1 MRFPAGGEKMKPQ
14 PGVISLITLA
24 VTTAHNFKLRCALPR
39 TAPFRLWPDSNLK
52 MSSAECCCDEKKN
65 HVPECMPTNIDLQ
78 EEKHAAF
85 AAAAAGDSKYNAEE
99 EGTSSSSPAA
109 LAQRGRQ
116 AKRLKQALKSSI
128 ELLGFLNPDVRV
140 FRVAD
145 AADEEKLKKILPGFD
160 FVPINS
166 AQGAANFGQLLNQD
180 HSGVERTNERHIFSE
195 VYVLKRLLRGHKQ
208 LAEAL
213 KKISPKEFVTWLY
226 ENGMGSKSIHV
237 DTMFALWKLMIR
249 VPEYAEMEHSITVEV
264 PSTMDATGAEIGNF
278 VAHIIMKGAYLY
290 FARKEDLNS
299 LRHGVEAP
307 TGGSVISVMLSFDGS
322 PVKAV
327 QLLQDAF
334 AAGTGVGLHTLWA
347 ALPAFESIPKQS
359 IEFRGGWSH
368 GQSVAGGYG
377 SAHEVRLRKGTPIEM
392 IEETSKKKSAAG
404 AFDFCISHLYTVTG
418 SDLPL
423 ASPELS
429 TSPVFLNRTI
439 LTCEHAFY

>member
-1 MRFPAGGEKMKPQ
+1 MPVDSKHNQDDGEE
-14 PGVISLITLA
+14 A
-24 VTTAHNFKLRCALPR
+24 
-39 TAPFRLWPDSNLK
+39 D
-52 MSSAECCCDEKKN
+52 
-65 HVPECMPTNIDLQ
+65 DL
-78 EEKHAAF
+78 
-85 AAAAAGDSKYNAEE
+85 AAAADAGDSKYNAEE
-99 EGTSSSSPAA
+99 EGASSSSPAKPA
-109 LAQRGRQ
+109 HRGHQ

-140 FRVAD
+140 FRVAN
-145 AADEEKLKKILPGFD
+145 AADKEKLEKILPGFV
-160 FVPINS
+160 FVPIRS
-166 AQGAANFGQLLNQD
+166 AHGAANFGQLLNQD
-180 HSGVERTNERHIFSE
+180 HSGVERTNERHIFTE
-195 VYVLKRLLRGHKQ
+195 DYVLSRLVAHGHGELRD
-208 LAEAL
+208 AL
-213 KKISPKEFVTWLY
+213 KNISPKEFVTWLY
-226 ENGMGSKSIHV
+226 ENGMGSKSIHF

-290 FARKEDLNS
+290 YARKEDLNL

-322 PVKAV
+322 PVEAV

-334 AAGTGVGLHTLWA
+334 AAGTGVGLDTLWA

-359 IEFRGGWSH
+359 KEFRGGWSH

-404 AFDFCISHLYTVTG
+404 AFDLCNLHLYTAA
-418 SDLPL
+418 L
-423 ASPELS
+423 AA
-429 TSPVFLNRTI
+429 
-439 LTCEHAFY
+439 TCQ